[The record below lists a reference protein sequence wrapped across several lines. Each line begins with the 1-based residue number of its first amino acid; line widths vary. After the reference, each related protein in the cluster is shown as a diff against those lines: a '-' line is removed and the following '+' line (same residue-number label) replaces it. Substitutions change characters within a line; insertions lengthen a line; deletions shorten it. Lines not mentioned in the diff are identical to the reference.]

1 MDKSEIIKQ
10 KIISRNEL
18 PRHLAYWKFMNL
30 KTVFTNGC
38 FDIIHR
44 GHVEYLAKAANL
56 GKILIV
62 GLNSDK
68 SVRLLKGEG
77 RPVQDEQ
84 SRALI
89 LASMH
94 FVHAVVLFDEETPYN
109 LIKEIVPNVLVKG
122 GDYVPEEI
130 VGYDIVK
137 ANKGKVV
144 TIDFVNGYSS
154 TGILEK
160 AKNSPEKPH
169 Q

>member
-1 MDKSEIIKQ
+1 MNKSDIINH
-10 KIISRNEL
+10 KIIPREELSRY
-18 PRHLAYWKFMNL
+18 LAYWKFMNL

-44 GHVEYLAKAANL
+44 GHVEYLAKAADL
-56 GKILIV
+56 GSILIV

-68 SVRLLKGEG
+68 SVKLLKGEG
-77 RPVQDEQ
+77 RPVQDER

-94 FVHAVVLFDEETPYN
+94 FVTAVILFDEETPYN
-109 LIKEIVPNVLVKG
+109 LIKEITPNILVKG

-137 ANKGKVV
+137 AHKGKVV
-144 TIDFVNGYSS
+144 TIEFVDGYSS
-154 TGILEK
+154 TGILNK
-160 AKNSPEKPH
+160 MKNSPGNSL
-169 Q
+169 

>member
-1 MDKSEIIKQ
+1 MNKSDIINH
-10 KIISRNEL
+10 KIIPREELSRY
-18 PRHLAYWKFMNL
+18 LAYWKFMNL

-44 GHVEYLAKAANL
+44 GHVEYLAKAADL
-56 GKILIV
+56 GSILIV

-68 SVRLLKGEG
+68 SVKLLKGEG
-77 RPVQDEQ
+77 RPVQDER

-94 FVHAVVLFDEETPYN
+94 FVTAVLLFDEETPYN
-109 LIKEIVPNVLVKG
+109 LIKEITPNILVKG

-137 ANKGKVV
+137 AHKGKVV
-144 TIDFVNGYSS
+144 TIEFVDGYSS
-154 TGILEK
+154 TGILNK
-160 AKNSPEKPH
+160 MKNSPGNSL
-169 Q
+169 